1 MKQVVI
7 FTPDELEDMRAGI
20 NYALWHLRNKKPL
33 CDDDCGVIERQLENL
48 QKILY
53 GDDDQ
58 NEE

>member
-1 MKQVVI
+1 MKPVVI
-7 FTPDELEDMRAGI
+7 FTLDDLEVMRAGI

-33 CDDDCGVIERQLENL
+33 LKDDCDVIERQLENL

-53 GDDDQ
+53 GEDDQ